1 MPGIV
6 VLRVESG
13 LFFANAEH
21 VRGTLQRAIGP
32 DTRAVVLD
40 AETVPFIDVTAAEM
54 LLRLRDELAARGIA
68 LVLARGVG
76 QVRDVLERSAE
87 SDALAPGV
95 YPSVAEAVAALQAGT
110 STATP

>member
-1 MPGIV
+1 M
-6 VLRVESG
+6 
-13 LFFANAEH
+13 
-21 VRGTLQRAIGP
+21 
-32 DTRAVVLD
+32 LD
-40 AETVPFIDVTAAEM
+40 AETVPSVDVTAARM
-54 LLRLRDELAARGIA
+54 LSELRVDLAARGVR
-68 LVLARGVG
+68 LVARDVG